1 MALFCI
7 YANSA
12 KPTKQVI
19 SLCEPEPG
27 FMHRFEFLAQK
38 FNAAHTKEVRTRA
51 NVNLDNDAYSVATA
65 FAAARGIA
73 LGAAIS
79 ELIRRAEQAPELPLS
94 ASPKLKRDQHGFLIV
109 KAAGP
114 VITSEMVR
122 EESEDDLD

>member
-1 MALFCI
+1 
-7 YANSA
+7 
-12 KPTKQVI
+12 
-19 SLCEPEPG
+19 
-27 FMHRFEFLAQK
+27 MHSVHRLELLAQIL
-38 FNAAHTKEVRTRA
+38 NSVHNMDMRTRA
-51 NVNLDNDAYSVATA
+51 NINLDNDAYSAATV

-79 ELIRRAEQAPELPLS
+79 EMIRRAEQAPELPLS
-94 ASPKLKRDQHGFLIV
+94 ASPKLKKDRHGMLIV

>member
-1 MALFCI
+1 
-7 YANSA
+7 
-12 KPTKQVI
+12 
-19 SLCEPEPG
+19 
-27 FMHRFEFLAQK
+27 MHRLELLAQILS
-38 FNAAHTKEVRTRA
+38 AAHNIDMRTRA
-51 NVNLDNDAYSVATA
+51 NINLDNDAYGVATA

-79 ELIRRAEQAPELPLS
+79 ELIRHAEQAPDLPLS
-94 ASPKLKRDQHGFLIV
+94 ASPKLKRDQHGILIV

>member
-1 MALFCI
+1 
-7 YANSA
+7 
-12 KPTKQVI
+12 
-19 SLCEPEPG
+19 
-27 FMHRFEFLAQK
+27 MHQLDILAQIL
-38 FNAAHTKEVRTRA
+38 NTVHYRDMRTRA
-51 NVNLDNDAYSVATA
+51 NINLDNDAYSAATA

-94 ASPKLKRDQHGFLIV
+94 ASPKLKRDQLGFLVV

-122 EESEDDLD
+122 EETEDDLD